1 MDQDRT
7 QLSGSREYDTE
18 LWGFIKSRQIV
29 TDIQY
34 NSTYPGAGYPD
45 RQLSGLAWPFG

>member
-1 MDQDRT
+1 VDQDRT

-18 LWGFIKSRQIV
+18 LSGFTKGRQIF

-34 NSTYPGAGYPD
+34 NSNYPEAGCSD
-45 RQLSGLAWPFG
+45 RQLSGSAWPFC